1 MMPNSRAREERVAEK
16 KEVLEYL
23 RNQQKAAEID
33 AKVNGINSWVLLGA
47 MALIA
52 WHLLGTAE
60 LLVWSDHELL
70 ARVLVAVQGA
80 LFVVRACG
88 VRGQQGGSVRFTSWR
103 LKDMDTPFLDIV
115 HGLVLLGPTGFLI
128 ALYKDY
134 TALLAGI
141 VGLVFFLSGCAA
153 LVRLIRGDDLD
164 GEKFPEPSF
173 GNSQRTNSF
182 MSLFFMLGWIFL
194 FIYQSRLA
202 MNLLQEPQIE
212 HVKVL
217 AGVAVLYAL
226 LLLAIQRRAFG
237 ESIRWTYALETE
249 LLLDNVTPDVAL
261 RRIEHRALGPRLQD
275 VMDRFFDGLDRKF
288 AALESL
294 RDDCLKQLKEVSSV
308 PKEYVAERNARIN
321 AATERCDAALAELD
335 SDCKEL
341 SGYLGRLKVKN
352 VMDMKS
358 SIATHIKGIE
368 ARQSIAVQRL
378 QELREWLKRSK
389 REPMGE

>member
-1 MMPNSRAREERVAEK
+1 MAEK

-60 LLVWSDHELL
+60 LRLWRDHELL
-70 ARVLVAVQGA
+70 LRVLVAVQGV
-80 LFVVRACG
+80 LFLVRTCG
-88 VRGQQGGSVRFTSWR
+88 VRSTQGDSVRFTSWR

-115 HGLVLLGPTGFLI
+115 YGLVLLGPAGLLI

-134 TALLAGI
+134 TALLVGI
-141 VGLVFFLSGCAA
+141 VGLVFFLSGWAA
-153 LVRLIRGDDLD
+153 LVRLIRGDDLE
-164 GEKFPEPSF
+164 GESFPEPSF
-173 GNSQRTNSF
+173 GNSRRTNSF
-182 MSLFFMLGWIFL
+182 MSLFFILGWTFL
-194 FIYQSRLA
+194 IVYQSRLA
-202 MNLLQEPQIE
+202 TNLLQEPQIE
-212 HVKVL
+212 HAKVL
-217 AGVAVLYAL
+217 AGVAALYAL

-237 ESIRWTYALETE
+237 ESIQWTYALETE

-294 RDDCLKQLKEVSSV
+294 RDDCLRQLKEVSSV
-308 PKEYVAERNARIN
+308 PKEYVVERNARIN
-321 AATERCDAALAELD
+321 AATERCNAALAELD
-335 SDCKEL
+335 SDCKAL
-341 SGYLGRLKVKN
+341 SAYLDRLKAKS

-368 ARQSIAVQRL
+368 TRQSAIVQRL
-378 QELREWLKRSK
+378 REWREWLERSK
-389 REPMGE
+389 QEPIGIGK

>member
-1 MMPNSRAREERVAEK
+1 MTQK
-16 KEVLEYL
+16 KEILDYL

-60 LLVWSDHELL
+60 RQVWSDHELL
-70 ARVLVAVQGA
+70 VRVLVAVQGA

-88 VRGQQGGSVRFTSWR
+88 VRDQQRDSVRFTSWQ
-103 LKDMDTPFLDIV
+103 LKDMDTPFLDII
-115 HGLVLLGPTGFLI
+115 HGLVLLGPAGLLI

-134 TALLAGI
+134 TVLLAGI
-141 VGLVFFLSGCAA
+141 VGFVFFLSGCVA
-153 LVRLIRGDDLD
+153 LVRLIRGDDLE

-173 GNSQRTNSF
+173 GNSQRTNSLI
-182 MSLFFMLGWIFL
+182 SLFFMLGWTFL
-194 FIYQSRLA
+194 FVYQSRLA
-202 MNLLQEPQIE
+202 MNLLPEPQIE
-212 HVKVL
+212 HAKVL
-217 AGVAVLYAL
+217 AGVAALYVL
-226 LLLAIQRRAFG
+226 LLLAIQRRAFNG
-237 ESIRWTYALETE
+237 SIRWTYALETE

-294 RDDCLKQLKEVSSV
+294 RDDCLRQLKEVSSV
-308 PKEYVAERNARIN
+308 PKEYAAERNARIN

-341 SGYLGRLKVKN
+341 STYLGRLKVNKT
-352 VMDMKS
+352 MDMKS

-368 ARQSIAVQRL
+368 ARQSVTVQRL
-378 QELREWLKRSK
+378 REWREWLEKSK
-389 REPMGE
+389 REPIGE